1 MSAEDLAPDGGTTFE
16 IANLKIRYHLK
27 ISLHKIIPAAATGS
41 VHHPC
46 VGPRT
51 IRVSMLLD
59 IYYYFAGAPK
69 KPPGYYARYKYLITL
84 SRYELVEA
92 SLPVFIAA
100 GISGS
105 ASGIIDVISEEKEDV
120 EIALTLIYALT
131 MYFVGKVLTYYL
143 LKDEANN
150 SQSQLYTFLRKYKF
164 EKLARHSLLEL
175 SGFAWREFFILL
187 CLKEIYLLDGFG
199 AAVGAWLLIVGVALL
214 FIRAS
219 SILQRRMFRFD
230 NAFNQKLLCFDTGS
244 FALSIAYILM
254 VLICLGAYL
263 IGVGFVPDD
272 NVIFEWNEDFEDDSP
287 DSMFV
292 GTGFTFIFT
301 SLVVG
306 IVTLFQID
314 DEMPEDISDEICV
327 AIPEPPE
334 VTAAYL
340 SNPQF
345 GFERQSRESRAS
357 NNTADQPGGR
367 GITGSFNRDIVV
379 NPLTSSQSPQQPQP
393 NQSNYR
399 TNAGNFELDNVAL
412 STPSAS
418 TVTATRGPHP
428 CYQALCDP
436 DSAANCV
443 YMWNEFLG

>member
-1 MSAEDLAPDGGTTFE
+1 MLFDL
-16 IANLKIRYHLK
+16 
-27 ISLHKIIPAAATGS
+27 
-41 VHHPC
+41 
-46 VGPRT
+46 
-51 IRVSMLLD
+51 
-59 IYYYFAGAPK
+59 YYYFAGGSK
-69 KPPGYYARYKYLITL
+69 KPPGYYARYKYLVTL

-105 ASGIIDVISEEKEDV
+105 ASGIIDVISEENEDV
-120 EIALTLIYALT
+120 EIILTLVYALT
-131 MYFVGKVLTYYL
+131 MYFVGKILTYYL
-143 LKDEANN
+143 LRDEANN
-150 SQSQLYTFLRKYKF
+150 SQSQPFTFLRKYKF

-199 AAVGAWLLIVGVALL
+199 AAVGAWLLIVAIALL

-219 SILQRRMFRFD
+219 SIIQRKVFRFD

-263 IGVGFVPDD
+263 IGIGFVPDD
-272 NVIFEWNEDFEDDSP
+272 NVIFEWNEHFEDDSP

-301 SLVVG
+301 MLMVG
-306 IVTLFQID
+306 VVTLLQ
-314 DEMPEDISDEICV
+314 MEDAMSEEISDEICV

-334 VTAAYL
+334 VTATYL

-345 GFERQSRESRAS
+345 GFERQSRESRVSS
-357 NNTADQPGGR
+357 NNNANNNTSNSD
-367 GITGSFNRDIVV
+367 NNIVV
-379 NPLTSSQSPQQPQP
+379 NPLSNQPLPSQ
-393 NQSNYR
+393 YR
-399 TNAGNFELDNVAL
+399 TGGNTFELDNIAL

-418 TVTATRGPHP
+418 TVTSSRHPQP
-428 CYQALCDP
+428 CYEALCDP
-436 DSAANCV
+436 DSASNCV